1 MSFITEES
9 GICLSPTGGSA
20 PRGCG
25 PLINEIGDKY
35 VLTEEPK
42 RILLDGEC
50 GVKTDFNCQEVDRQT
65 VDSGKFVTL
74 VNVCNLP
81 LNITGLKNSDP
92 DRFSIFKF
100 PDYSGFSEYNTDNSA
115 ELPIKLQPFERIN
128 INTFFHPLHEE
139 LMNGNAGSVESRTGD
154 SFSADICMFPGFEI
168 VNCPGENEGGDDYCS
183 ACFTLSGEFVC
194 YGGAALDWMND
205 DENFI
210 PPIIEQEIIVND
222 APVLNK
228 LPTSETS

>member
-9 GICLSPTGGSA
+9 GICLSPTGGST

-92 DRFSIFKF
+92 DRFSIFQF

-115 ELPIKLQPFERIN
+115 ELPIKLQPFERVN
-128 INTFFHPLHEE
+128 INKLSRDSSGILRQRLCNPSISGFIVICFCLLFFCHGTKGILCVSDTGYW
-139 LMNGNAGSVESRTGD
+139 LRSFGSTNITTGFPIPQKPAQ
-154 SFSADICMFPGFEI
+154 SFD
-168 VNCPGENEGGDDYCS
+168 VNFSTRFWKEAVTG
-183 ACFTLSGEFVC
+183 
-194 YGGAALDWMND
+194 
-205 DENFI
+205 
-210 PPIIEQEIIVND
+210 
-222 APVLNK
+222 
-228 LPTSETS
+228 

>member
-81 LNITGLKNSDP
+81 QHYRS
-92 DRFSIFKF
+92 
-100 PDYSGFSEYNTDNSA
+100 
-115 ELPIKLQPFERIN
+115 
-128 INTFFHPLHEE
+128 
-139 LMNGNAGSVESRTGD
+139 
-154 SFSADICMFPGFEI
+154 
-168 VNCPGENEGGDDYCS
+168 
-183 ACFTLSGEFVC
+183 
-194 YGGAALDWMND
+194 
-205 DENFI
+205 
-210 PPIIEQEIIVND
+210 
-222 APVLNK
+222 
-228 LPTSETS
+228 